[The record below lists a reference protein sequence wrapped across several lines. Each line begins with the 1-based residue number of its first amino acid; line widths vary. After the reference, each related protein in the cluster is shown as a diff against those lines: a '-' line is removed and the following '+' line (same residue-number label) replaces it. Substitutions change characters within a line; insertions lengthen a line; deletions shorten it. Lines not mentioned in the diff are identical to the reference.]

1 MSGTSEERLRRA
13 IRSAIPPLAVG
24 GPSRDLWPQV
34 VRRLA
39 PQRARV
45 SRLDWALL
53 AAVVA
58 WLVVFPESVVV
69 LLYHF

>member
-1 MSGTSEERLRRA
+1 MSTSDERLRRA
-13 IRSAIPPLAVG
+13 IRTAIPPLTVSD
-24 GPSRDLWPQV
+24 PSRDLWPQV

-39 PQRARV
+39 PQPAHV

-69 LLYHF
+69 LFYHF